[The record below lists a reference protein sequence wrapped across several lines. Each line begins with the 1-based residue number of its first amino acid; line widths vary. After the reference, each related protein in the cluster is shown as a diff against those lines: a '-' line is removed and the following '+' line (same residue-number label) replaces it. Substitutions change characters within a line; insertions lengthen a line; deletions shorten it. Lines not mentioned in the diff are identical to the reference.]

1 MRDLRYGARMI
12 GELIGLI
19 VCGLIIGAVARLLLP
34 GKQKIGLLRTLLLG
48 VVAAVIAGL
57 VVSLIGTGEIFELDF
72 LGVVIAALI
81 AVGLL
86 AVAERGGMLE
96 SGERRGLERRS

>member
-1 MRDLRYGARMI
+1 MI

-19 VCGLIIGAVARLLLP
+19 VWGLIIGAVARLLLP

-86 AVAERGGMLE
+86 AVPERGGMLE